1 MLPDYLVT
9 GYDTAESFPELKGEF
24 TEDDFENLCVCL
36 GTTTDNVQSVDWY
49 RYVWNK
55 GYVIYPQDIKVI
67 SSGNVFVVLYEELEN
82 DDTVEA
88 VIGLNDNSETVV
100 KVFGPGR
107 VMNPLEISG
116 SGRDDNKLYRDMRYL
131 LKFLVKMDLY
141 SRSEAISSV
150 KSQLNNFTR
159 SLDYL

>member
-9 GYDTAESFPELKGEF
+9 RYETAESFPALKGEF
-24 TEDDFENLCVCL
+24 TDDDFENLCACL
-36 GTTTDNVQSVDWY
+36 GTTAENAQSADWY

-55 GYVIYPQDIKVI
+55 GYVIYPEDTSTIRPD
-67 SSGNVFVVLYEELEN
+67 NVFVVLYEELEN

-88 VIGLNDNSETVV
+88 VIGLNDNLETVV

-107 VMNPLEISG
+107 VINPLEISG

>member
-9 GYDTAESFPELKGEF
+9 KYDTAESFSELKDEF
-24 TEDDFENLCVCL
+24 TGDDFGNLCICL

-55 GYVIYPQDIKVI
+55 GYVIYPQDTPTI
-67 SSGNVFVVLYEELEN
+67 SSDNVFVVLYEELDN

-88 VIGLNDNSETVV
+88 VIGLNDKSDAVV
-100 KVFGPGR
+100 KIFGPTKD
-107 VMNPLEISG
+107 MNPLEISG
-116 SGRDDNKLYRDMRYL
+116 SSRDDNKLYRDMRYL
-131 LKFLVKMDLY
+131 LKFLVKMDIY
-141 SRSEAISSV
+141 SRSEAVSKI
-150 KSQLNNFTR
+150 KDQLDNFTR